1 MSELKTGAK
10 TITFKEYKTKLNAFG
25 KKHGL
30 PAISE
35 KVWAYLEKMFADMDK
50 DGDGALDIKE
60 FFGPQG
66 P

>member
-10 TITFKEYKTKLNAFG
+10 TITFDEYKTKLNAFG

-30 PAISE
+30 PPISE
-35 KVWAYLEKMFADMDK
+35 AVWSQLAKMFKMMDK

-60 FFGPQG
+60 FFGP
-66 P
+66 